1 MELVTP
7 QLGLIFWQLVFFGIL
22 FFVLAKFAW
31 KPILSSLSER
41 EGQIQS
47 ALDLAEQTRAE
58 MAKMQADNQRLL
70 AEARLERDSILK
82 SAKESADRLINEAK
96 NKATAEGTR
105 ILDDA
110 REAIN
115 NERVA
120 IVAQMRKEMV
130 TISLDIA
137 EKILR
142 KELSDK
148 TAQEKF
154 VGDLVS
160 QARLN

>member
-41 EGQIQS
+41 EMQIQS
-47 ALDLAEQTRAE
+47 ALDLAEKTRAE
-58 MAKMQADNQRLL
+58 MTKMQADNQKLL
-70 AEARLERDSILK
+70 AEARLERDVILK
-82 SAKESADRLINEAK
+82 AARDASEKMINGAKDKAQAEGKRLIE
-96 NKATAEGTR
+96 
-105 ILDDA
+105 DA
-110 REAIN
+110 REAIT

-120 IVAQMRKEMV
+120 VVAQMRKEMT

-148 TAQEKF
+148 PSQEK
-154 VGDLVS
+154 LVA
-160 QARLN
+160 QLIGEANLN